1 MSIDS
6 FRSSLLDVVL
16 SLTRE
21 GCLPIRVMAIRRLLW
36 VHSILSEATFFDT
49 IFPALEPLVQE
60 RSTELS
66 EALLPLVI
74 TLMTINKHL
83 AKPLFE
89 QLMEQTT
96 DGIQLFCIFHYHRV
110 FHSDELLERLVVA
123 RDLDLCGW
131 RVREAIATAAGTILG
146 VLVDAE
152 SRHVGRV
159 VDIYMRL
166 FTDAAHNVRMAC
178 AGSVADVLRVMGR
191 DWGEKDFLPFL
202 QCLFKEQ
209 HSSVKVTLLYAI
221 QNVMEM
227 DHLEEDLLPEKRMVI
242 DALSNVVPNVRFVA
256 CRVIQKTYSRFPKGL
271 QTDYILPK
279 LQAMVRDEDSDVRIF
294 SKETLHSVLS

>member
-1 MSIDS
+1 
-6 FRSSLLDVVL
+6 
-16 SLTRE
+16 
-21 GCLPIRVMAIRRLLW
+21 
-36 VHSILSEATFFDT
+36 
-49 IFPALEPLVQE
+49 
-60 RSTELS
+60 
-66 EALLPLVI
+66 
-74 TLMTINKHL
+74 
-83 AKPLFE
+83 
-89 QLMEQTT
+89 
-96 DGIQLFCIFHYHRV
+96 
-110 FHSDELLERLVVA
+110 
-123 RDLDLCGW
+123 
-131 RVREAIATAAGTILG
+131 
-146 VLVDAE
+146 
-152 SRHVGRV
+152 
-159 VDIYMRL
+159 
-166 FTDAAHNVRMAC
+166 
-178 AGSVADVLRVMGR
+178 MGR

-294 SKETLHSVLS
+294 SKETLHSVLSL